1 MNKSQ
6 FLAVQLSK
14 GVIMKKFSL
23 AVLLLA
29 MSSHVAHAS
38 LSLWNTTPLVAG
50 DKVYYYISASSN
62 LYNNASVSATESG
75 GTHTLN
81 LTNLAGSVVNDYL
94 EYAIVI
100 TDPTNYFAL
109 NRTSQNDIL
118 GNITGGSTTTV
129 YSDAFATVLNTTP
142 LVGTQ
147 TGATYTTNGLQFI
160 YVQTLITGVDGVSNK
175 IQNVTFDVTQSN
187 AIPEPSTYALLT
199 IALGVVGFARRRVN
213 K

>member
-1 MNKSQ
+1 
-6 FLAVQLSK
+6 
-14 GVIMKKFSL
+14 MKKFLL

-29 MSSHVAHAS
+29 MSSQVAHAS
-38 LSLWNTTPLVAG
+38 LAAWDANPITVG
-50 DKVYYYISASSN
+50 DKTYYYLSASLN
-62 LYNNASVSATESG
+62 LFNNASVNASEAAGVHS
-75 GTHTLN
+75 LN
-81 LTNLAGSVVNDYL
+81 LTNLAGSVPGDYL
-94 EYAIVI
+94 QYAMQIN
-100 TDPTNYFAL
+100 DPTNYFYL

-129 YSDAFATVLNTTP
+129 YSDPFSTVLNSTP

-147 TGATYTTNGLQFI
+147 VGATYTTSGLQTI
-160 YVQTLITGVDGVSNK
+160 YVQTLITGVDGNLNK

-199 IALGVVGFARRRVN
+199 IALGVVGFARRRMN

>member
-1 MNKSQ
+1 MR
-6 FLAVQLSK
+6 
-14 GVIMKKFSL
+14 
-23 AVLLLA
+23 
-29 MSSHVAHAS
+29 
-38 LSLWNTTPLVAG
+38 
-50 DKVYYYISASSN
+50 YYYLSASTN
-62 LYNNASVSATESG
+62 LFNNASVEANEVAGVHSF
-75 GTHTLN
+75 N
-81 LTNLAGSVVNDYL
+81 LTNLANSVGGDYL
-94 EYAIVI
+94 EYVI
-100 TDPTNYFAL
+100 QINDPDNYFAL

-118 GNITGGSTTTV
+118 GNVTGGSTTTV